1 MRSFTQLSPGESIE
15 LNGFLDL
22 SGLAAAAGFKLR
34 ARNMTAM
41 GVQVL
46 RTVFNKNF
54 STGDDL
60 WGLPW
65 VELPPSLQVYG
76 IGDIRFGFI
85 CYTVLVGIMLRDLF
99 PDPEIVC
106 KNLGTEQR
114 GAVSWF
120 LEWHLKS
127 LEGVELHPDADEK
140 AQTLEE
146 LLAALRF
153 QDSRNEL
160 EKSSSP
166 TIYCYLDQINRRLAI
181 NLQRR
186 MQICASSTS
195 EVS

>member
-65 VELPPSLQVYG
+65 VELPPSLQVYR
-76 IGDIRFGFI
+76 IGDINFWYI
-85 CYTVLVGIMLRDLF
+85 CYSILAGIMIRDFKIL
-99 PDPEIVC
+99 
-106 KNLGTEQR
+106 
-114 GAVSWF
+114 
-120 LEWHLKS
+120 S
-127 LEGVELHPDADEK
+127 L
-140 AQTLEE
+140 Q
-146 LLAALRF
+146 
-153 QDSRNEL
+153 Q
-160 EKSSSP
+160 
-166 TIYCYLDQINRRLAI
+166 
-181 NLQRR
+181 
-186 MQICASSTS
+186 
-195 EVS
+195 